1 MWYTPTHLHTQR
13 NIIPLQKER
22 RACLLWQHGWRYCAK
37 ANKWGKEWHCMISF
51 QVESK
56 NVRLR
61 EQTGGCL
68 RLRGGGIREM
78 LVKGG
83 TLPALRCMSDWV
95 LGSNYSVVTVT
106 DNTGLCTETLLR
118 ADLQS
123 YHHTHMH
130 AHTHTELWEGMEV
143 LTSLAVA
150 TISPGTLTRSH
161 PVVCLTDTCKS
172 IISQYSGKKLY
183 ILVITI
189 LAFYLHKLNN
199 FFPLKYFI
207 TERFVYD
214 LKSNHWMS
222 LDWRHFQDHDPHN
235 WLLVSRELTA
245 RGCLG
250 GQEDT
255 ASTVR
260 NVHLSEGKSHTAAF
274 LNQDEL
280 MFSFGW
286 GYPRKLL

>member
-130 AHTHTELWEGMEV
+130 TRAHTHGIVGGNGGVNQPCRGDHFSRYTH
-143 LTSLAVA
+143 TK
-150 TISPGTLTRSH
+150 SPCC
-161 PVVCLTDTCKS
+161 V
-172 IISQYSGKKLY
+172 
-183 ILVITI
+183 
-189 LAFYLHKLNN
+189 
-199 FFPLKYFI
+199 
-207 TERFVYD
+207 
-214 LKSNHWMS
+214 
-222 LDWRHFQDHDPHN
+222 PH
-235 WLLVSRELTA
+235 RY
-245 RGCLG
+245 
-250 GQEDT
+250 
-255 ASTVR
+255 
-260 NVHLSEGKSHTAAF
+260 
-274 LNQDEL
+274 
-280 MFSFGW
+280 M
-286 GYPRKLL
+286 